1 MARLRL
7 DSPLDVRLTDSGLS
21 VGEALAAF
29 NAAQGGAGAIV
40 SMLGK
45 VRPDGDVKALEL
57 THYEPLTLPG
67 IQALADTARNR
78 FSLTG
83 AVVWHRIGVMV
94 PGEAIVLVAT
104 AALHRRDAF
113 AAADYLMDH
122 LKSAAW
128 LWKRERRAFPPCR
141 GCVPMPTAST
151 QIASMMRFRE
161 SCRLAKEA
169 GREQV
174 PPGPCHTQSCAPAEL
189 GVE

>member
-1 MARLRL
+1 MARLVL
-7 DSPLDVRLTDSGLS
+7 QTPLDVRVLEKGLS

-29 NAAQGGAGAIV
+29 NAAQGAAGAVV
-40 SMLGK
+40 SFCGK

-128 LWKRERRAFPPCR
+128 LWKRERRADGWHWIEPR
-141 GCVPMPTAST
+141 SQDHAD
-151 QIASMMRFRE
+151 
-161 SCRLAKEA
+161 LARWK
-169 GREQV
+169 
-174 PPGPCHTQSCAPAEL
+174 
-189 GVE
+189 